1 MPVIGAALH
10 LHAVAHVDRQCF
22 QLPLARTIAPVQIYN
37 AITADGA
44 SCGDA

>member
-10 LHAVAHVDRQCF
+10 LHAVAHVDRQRF
-22 QLPLARTIAPVQIYN
+22 QLPLARTISPAQIYS

-44 SCGDA
+44 SEEDA